1 MNNRLYT
8 IFSFFVCFVFIVSLT
23 SAQETTPVTIER
35 TKRNLQQEREKIFI
49 QALQLTVS
57 QAAVFHPIFV
67 DFNREKRVL
76 DDLLLSLFVK
86 YGDNY
91 QHLNEK
97 VMGEFIKQSE
107 AYERKELK
115 VRKRYYKKLKKEI
128 STELASQFYEVDDF
142 VSTTLRINV
151 LAGLPFTNSISKL
164 VLN

>member
-1 MNNRLYT
+1 MIN
-8 IFSFFVCFVFIVSLT
+8 FQSIVSLLFFCFLLAT
-23 SAQETTPVTIER
+23 RPSTAQESVTVNLER

-49 QALQLTVS
+49 QGLQLSVS

-67 DFNREKRVL
+67 DFNKEKRVL

-91 QHLNEK
+91 EHLNEEI
-97 VMGEFIKQSE
+97 MSEFISQSE

-115 VRKRYYKKLKKEI
+115 VRKRYYNKLRKAI

>member
-1 MNNRLYT
+1 MINFQN
-8 IFSFFVCFVFIVSLT
+8 IVSSLFFCFLLVT
-23 SAQETTPVTIER
+23 GMSNAQEVTPVNLER

-49 QALQLTVS
+49 QALQLSVS

-67 DFNREKRVL
+67 DFNKEKRVL

-91 QHLNEK
+91 QHLNQK
-97 VMGEFIKQSE
+97 IMGEFIKQSE

-115 VRKRYYKKLKKEI
+115 VRKRYYKKLKKAI